1 MVKKR
6 VVLTFPHKLLDKPI
20 TYHLIKD
27 YDLIVNLLR
36 VKITPNEE
44 GVMVVELEGDDEQLE
59 NGIAYLKK
67 TGVSIDS
74 LIEDIKWDETKCT
87 HCTECVTVC
96 PTNAFVVERKQM
108 KITFDKDK
116 CIACGLCVSICPYGA
131 MEIVI

>member
-1 MVKKR
+1 MGKKR
-6 VVLTFPHKLLDKPI
+6 VVLTFPHELLDKPI

-44 GVMVVELEGDDEQLE
+44 GVMVIEIEGDDNKLE
-59 NGIAYLKK
+59 DGIAYLKK
-67 TGVSIDS
+67 TGVAIDS
-74 LIEDIKWDETKCT
+74 LIEDIKWDENKCI

-96 PTNAFVVERKQM
+96 PTNAFIVERQQM
-108 KITFDKDK
+108 KITFDKEK
-116 CIACGLCVSICPYGA
+116 CIACGLCVTICPYRA